1 LLLHSRLAR
10 QRRAGETPA
19 DPDFRRKWPDLRRF
33 EISRVQAIFRRGHCS
48 PVLPA
53 TTRGSTTALRLQF
66 SVIALVIVMKGRRLE
81 YVVKGIAVT
90 PIRYA
95 LLVSELVTLARFAS
109 DMWLTGNLLGRSD
122 SGCAR

>member
-1 LLLHSRLAR
+1 LLSR
-10 QRRAGETPA
+10 
-19 DPDFRRKWPDLRRF
+19 
-33 EISRVQAIFRRGHCS
+33 S
-48 PVLPA
+48 PA

-95 LLVSELVTLARFAS
+95 LLVSELVTIARFAS